1 MVFTAKDY
9 IEMIDME
16 INWCNNHPC
25 TQYEYPED
33 NEIYKL
39 AFIKGLEQAKYL
51 INSTRILRQI
61 ENTDSWYL
69 KMKG

>member
-9 IEMIDME
+9 IEMIETE
-16 INWCNNHPC
+16 INWCNNNSC

-39 AFIKGLEQAKYL
+39 AFIKGLEQAKHL
-51 INSTRILRQI
+51 INSTRILR
-61 ENTDSWYL
+61 
-69 KMKG
+69 